1 MFRKAVVIG
10 GGLLGLEAARGLLN
24 LGMEVTVVPL
34 MPTLMERPLD
44 PAAARLLQPAL
55 AAQGLA
61 QEVANVAGALLA
73 GEVSPEEAR
82 EELAQIAEEAQA
94 LEGAQ
99 SAYGAQKGEEAS
111 AQAVAV
117 AQALAP
123 DSPVAGFLDRVR
135 GFLAAWEAGRDALEQ
150 AMTLAEALQD
160 LDPFSFLNAVETILE
175 VSFPQAGA
183 RETFRALRRVLGRLE
198 GKPPGTLGAELALA
212 LVGVY
217 APPEARHALTRL
229 RLGVDW
235 ALRALGR

>member
-1 MFRKAVVIG
+1 PPSPHGA
-10 GGLLGLEAARGLLN
+10 GLLPQD
-24 LGMEVTVVPL
+24 T
-34 MPTLMERPLD
+34 
-44 PAAARLLQPAL
+44 L

-61 QEVANVAGALLA
+61 QEAANVAGALLA

-183 RETFRALRRVLGRLE
+183 RETFRALRRVLE
-198 GKPPGTLGAELALA
+198 GKPPGALGGALGAELALA
-212 LVGVY
+212 LVGAY

>member
-1 MFRKAVVIG
+1 VGALG
-10 GGLLGLEAARGLLN
+10 PHGAGLLPQD
-24 LGMEVTVVPL
+24 TP
-34 MPTLMERPLD
+34 
-44 PAAARLLQPAL
+44 PAL